1 MYYNHDTKQLT
12 SKPRIS
18 GGITNPTEATILA
31 NGWVKYVDNPPTVQE
46 GERAVKTTITAEGV
60 QLYDI
65 VPIPTPT
72 HSRLTKLE
80 LKRALHRIDR
90 ADVWATLEGLIQA
103 DPSQLN
109 ELQNNMRDWMLYGI
123 HIDKDDADMDALEET
138 FNLNRTD
145 VFEIVEI

>member
-1 MYYNHDTKQLT
+1 MYYNPTTHQLT
-12 SKPRIS
+12 TRPRIS
-18 GGITNPTEATILA
+18 GVTNPTEATILA
-31 NGWVKYVDNPPTVQE
+31 NGWVKYTDNPPTIQE

-65 VPIPTPT
+65 EPIPTPT

-90 ADVWATLEGLIQA
+90 ADVWATLEGLMQA

-109 ELQNNMRDWMLYGI
+109 QLQINMRDWMLFGT
-123 HIDKDDADMDALEET
+123 HLDKDDADMDALEAA

-145 VFEIVEI
+145 VFEIVEQ

>member
-1 MYYNHDTKQLT
+1 MKYYNPTTKQLT

-18 GGITNPTEATILA
+18 GITNPTEATILD
-31 NGWVKYVDNPPTVQE
+31 NGWVKYTDNPPTVQE
-46 GERAVKTTITAEGV
+46 GERAVKTTITEEGV

-103 DPSQLN
+103 DTSQLN

-145 VFEIVEI
+145 VFEIIEI